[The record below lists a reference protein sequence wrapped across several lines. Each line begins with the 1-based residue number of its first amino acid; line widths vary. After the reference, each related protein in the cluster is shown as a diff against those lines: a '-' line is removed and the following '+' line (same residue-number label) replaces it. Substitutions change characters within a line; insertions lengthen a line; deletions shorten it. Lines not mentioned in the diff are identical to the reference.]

1 MLDPGKIKF
10 FRSGK
15 PPSLAMNK
23 TYYAVN
29 NWLID
34 LPSGSIVSLISGE
47 RKRLGEYQLKLL
59 DVLAT
64 NAGKILT
71 REELTTLVWERR
83 VIGNNSLPNAIHAL
97 RTALEDDG
105 KTQKIIK
112 TIPKKGYLLEHA
124 WCRSVEQE
132 SDEIDKAVRPAAPVT
147 DEEPEDETLPAELAP
162 TGQPDPEPESDSDAQ
177 REEIPSP
184 PLKAGG
190 RFHQRLAAFLA
201 LIVLVLGSAAAGW
214 HYANSKGARLI
225 ATEQEAGV
233 YSNIRI
239 YEISEAS
246 RLAMNKEDFYSKI
259 KDTLYVINQQIKS
272 QSVTMTV
279 YYQSVD
285 QTLNYTFAL
294 QSRCDSKQLVMA
306 IYHWRIDPT
315 QLNNLLLRETRRKIN
330 EMDVCS

>member
-1 MLDPGKIKF
+1 
-10 FRSGK
+10 
-15 PPSLAMNK
+15 MNK
-23 TYYAVN
+23 TYYSVN

-34 LPSGSIVSLISGE
+34 LPSGSIVSLVSGE

-59 DVLAT
+59 DVLVT

-112 TIPKKGYLLEHA
+112 TIPKKGYLLEQA
-124 WCRSVEQE
+124 WCRSVEHD
-132 SDEIDKAVRPAAPVT
+132 SDEIDHPVST
-147 DEEPEDETLPAELAP
+147 SSPLVTEATEEESGSLPVEVEQDP
-162 TGQPDPEPESDSDAQ
+162 PVHPEPEPEPLDLLANNALDQ
-177 REEIPSP
+177 TTPSS
-184 PLKAGG
+184 
-190 RFHQRLAAFLA
+190 RFQQP
-201 LIVLVLGSAAAGW
+201 LIVLFALVIVVMISVFAGW
-214 HYANSKGARLI
+214 YYASSQGTRLI
-225 ATEQEAGV
+225 ATEQESGV

-239 YEISEAS
+239 YEITEAN

-259 KDTLYVINQQIKS
+259 KDTLYAVNQQLKA
-272 QSVTMTV
+272 QSITMRV
-279 YYQSVD
+279 YYQSID
-285 QTLNYTFAL
+285 QTLNYTFEL
-294 QSRCDSKQLVMA
+294 KSRCDNKQLVMA